1 MKIHYTIR
9 IFGKV
14 QKVGF
19 RYHAY
24 VNAIRNNISGL
35 VRNEEDGSLYIEAE
49 GTPEELDKYLKW
61 CQTGPSWAVV
71 DRVDVRKAPLS
82 NYIEFVIQH

>member
-1 MKIHYTIR
+1 MQVHYTIR

-24 VNAIRNNISGL
+24 VNAIRNNINGL
-35 VRNEEDGSLYIEAE
+35 VRNEADGTVYIEAE
-49 GTPEELDKYLKW
+49 GNLEDLENYLKW
-61 CQTGPSWAVV
+61 CQNGPQWATI
-71 DRVDVRKAPLS
+71 DRVDVRKAPL
-82 NYIEFVIQH
+82 NNHTEFVIQH